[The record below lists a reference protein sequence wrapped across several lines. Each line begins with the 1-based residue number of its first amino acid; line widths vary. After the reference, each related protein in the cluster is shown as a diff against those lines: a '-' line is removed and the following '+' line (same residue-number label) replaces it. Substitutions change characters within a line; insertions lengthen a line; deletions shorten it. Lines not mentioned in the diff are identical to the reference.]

1 MNALLDRLNL
11 QAQERR
17 LLFVFLIVLFIVI
30 NRFFV
35 WPHFAR
41 LADERDL
48 RDEATRRLQLYQL
61 ETNRIPMLQEQLELL
76 GESAGPQASDNAQQR
91 TRIGRTIDQLVTE
104 TGLTLS
110 RRSTIRELRP
120 EFGQTN
126 QFFTELEI
134 PYTFEG
140 TEAQLVEFL
149 YRLGDA
155 DSLYRVHNLNLQPA
169 RSGGLNL
176 EARITLVAS
185 FIKNSEAAEGS
196 PNSQ

>member
-1 MNALLDRLNL
+1 MNALLDKLNL

-35 WPHFAR
+35 WPQFAR
-41 LADERDL
+41 LGEERDL

-61 ETNRIPMLQEQLELL
+61 ETNRIPILEEQLVQL
-76 GESAGPQASDNAQQR
+76 GESAGPQVSDSAGQR
-91 TRIGRTIDQLVTE
+91 TRIGRTIDQLVSE
-104 TGLTLS
+104 SGLTLS

-140 TEAQLVEFL
+140 SEAQLVDFL

-155 DSLYRVHNLNLQPA
+155 DSLYRVHNLNLEPA

-176 EARITLVAS
+176 EARVTLVAS
-185 FIKNSEAAEGS
+185 FIKDSEAAETTPTS
-196 PNSQ
+196 E